1 MGCDEFGPL
10 LLGRLEHRLGDEEK
24 RRLERHLALCES
36 CRQTLRAQSLVAG
49 VLSERSSVEVSA
61 VFTEKVMASLR
72 PAPSWLELLNWRVWT
87 LRFAP
92 AAAALMLV
100 AALGIGT
107 TDAAEPLEF
116 SDLVAAWVVDEGI
129 EASPAFR
136 LLWQQEV
143 TVDTLLEAILTASSE
158 EAFE

>member
-24 RRLERHLALCES
+24 RCLERHLALCES
-36 CRQTLRAQSLVAG
+36 CRQTQRAQSLVAG
-49 VLSERSSVEVSA
+49 VLSERSS

>member
-1 MGCDEFGPL
+1 
-10 LLGRLEHRLGDEEK
+10 
-24 RRLERHLALCES
+24 
-36 CRQTLRAQSLVAG
+36 
-49 VLSERSSVEVSA
+49 
-61 VFTEKVMASLR
+61 
-72 PAPSWLELLNWRVWT
+72 
-87 LRFAP
+87 
-92 AAAALMLV
+92 MLV
-100 AALGIGT
+100 AALGIGI